1 MTHVPE
7 SGADT
12 GNDKTTHAKAVVP
25 DTVVSELGA
34 EKSDKKWGFGGNED
48 FAWNALV
55 FSPVQEIIAKPEAR
69 VYSWAGN
76 GVSQSLARESF
87 PGSVGAGSYLF
98 NPYDNRGDRGQP
110 FVPLRTAFNTDTGMR
125 QSVVEALSVPR
136 LQGNDL
142 MSALEVLRGMPA
154 VTGPI
159 EPVVVKPIIETSTA
173 SSTDQQNQ
181 QQYKLVPNPDTG
193 EMQLVVTDGT
203 GQQRTIAVT
212 KALDVKDQVVLGN
225 GTAIDIPK
233 DVRIKGPDAIN
244 TYVQKQS
251 EQLKDKPV
259 EFSLTQ
265 NGEPLTIVKR
275 ADGTLAVLSK
285 TTDFKDVEQAVLK
298 ANKEPVTGIPAGDGI
313 AQPARQVLFK
323 PNEAAT
329 QEGDKKLLGLP
340 KDQLD
345 AKVSLPGGLKEPTIS
360 RNLYE
365 TGYNAGQPKAQLE
378 TGKSAGFVPKALT
391 FNDVFSGGNALSVG
405 SKGNLK
411 LGEVGPVGAGL
422 NSGGVGS
429 VDRSIGTRGQLLSEI
444 APKMAGQGAAFNPG
458 FNPANLK
465 DAAPRLQQAGAN
477 YINRAEMIRPQSSAV
492 QVKEQPL
499 LNSGLPTDPYGK
511 LQRLHDLREGALDPK
526 PLATSGSG
534 RITTAGAEKQ
544 TDLKSALQRL
554 QEQKLSSQQ
563 IKEQLGQQSVQ
574 RSLTK
579 ELPGQPG
586 YRPTGDLTLKNDG
599 VTQRQLTTMEKG
611 RVPTGT
617 QTGQFASERSIDAR
631 MPNSQPKLQTTP
643 LDTNS
648 LAARLQGKLN
658 PVNPEQIAALMQ
670 KGPAPAGKTDIGT
683 GKTDIGALAPKPEK
697 GTGFAPPAR
706 SLGADNGT
714 GSFSAAALDKM
725 GSGIKN
731 IPANDRIQTPQ
742 TKADPRT
749 EQMREQAA
757 QRKVNGERP
766 NTAPTADLTKTNKV
780 TGVEKVQPPQKVQ
793 GSERPLVQQQLVQP
807 VLDRNPR
814 LVKQNDGK
822 QVDLKPIADAMSR
835 PIKQGDTNLQGK
847 LTTPPQRLDGLRPQP
862 FDMTKV
868 TSQVGKLS
876 EANLGKIR
884 DALTKSNDVTKG
896 ARTGDGSAYTPIKI
910 SRNFGSE
917 AASKTIAIKG
927 DKVVD
932 LPNRRV
938 TDEAKVSK
946 SYTTNTPLDLSSK
959 RLVDQANKATVTD
972 IRTAGNT
979 TVGKRSD
986 VLALAPKLDSAK
998 TKAALADVT
1007 RGLTAAKATD
1017 AARILT
1023 GRKEQAVTGDKS
1035 YTVRLNTN
1043 NIKQIADRTLVPG
1056 ARNQQQQQAEKGLR
1070 LVGDKVSKT
1079 PTARLADEQTA
1090 TRRPVERQIAISPKT
1105 LSDKQITSGRVLSD
1119 KLAGTRA
1126 LIEKG
1131 TSRVLTDK
1139 VINNASRVL
1148 GDRSAIRVLTNN
1160 DRATKTAGSE
1170 RQIAGKDNH
1179 QIGSRQHIAAD
1190 RQPAIARNLADN
1202 SPKAGRTT
1210 GDQTAAAGRRVADR
1224 PDLQIA
1230 AARAEKATSQ
1240 YVVRIAEKGTAN
1252 LGDRLPQ
1259 LTPSRAHELIGKAI
1273 REESHATGEKG
1284 SRIAGTK
1291 DLSEKALAT
1300 RDKGELKGLLQ
1311 LETKT
1316 GKFTINIDGIKRD
1329 IGEKKVKHNDYALRD
1344 GALNCADKR
1353 YLTGIELLLA
1363 GLATI
1368 SAVARMRADQTTA
1381 KSVDEGKETQDA
1393 LPGLTIE
1400 NWDGDEEEET
1410 LLELAVKR
1418 GLMGNID
1425 RSTILTRPKYLIQP
1439 GDTLTSIAEEVM
1451 HDSMLGWLIL
1461 HINAGSIKTQWEGDI
1476 CLTELELRQ
1485 EIELPIAQDIVEFYR
1500 SRPNLRYK
1508 NKRLVTTQKQNT
1520 FDRELLV
1527 NNFRNVIAGATARKA
1542 QDLPAV

>member
-12 GNDKTTHAKAVVP
+12 GNDKPTHSKAVVP

-34 EKSDKKWGFGGNED
+34 EKSDKKWGFGGSED

-87 PGSVGAGSYLF
+87 PGSVGSGSYLF

-142 MSALEVLRGMPA
+142 ISALEVLRGMPA
-154 VTGPI
+154 VTGQI
-159 EPVVVKPIIETSTA
+159 EPVVVKPLIETSTA
-173 SSTDQQNQ
+173 SSTDQQNQQ

-212 KALDVKDQVVLGN
+212 KALDTKDQVVLGN

-323 PNEAAT
+323 PNEAAA
-329 QEGDKKLLGLP
+329 QEGDKKLRGLP
-340 KDQLD
+340 NEQLD
-345 AKVSLPGGLKEPTIS
+345 AKVPLPGGQKEPTIS

-365 TGYNAGQPKAQLE
+365 TGYNAGQSKAQME
-378 TGKSAGFVPKALT
+378 TSKSAGFVPKPLT
-391 FNDVFSGGNALSVG
+391 FNEVFSGSGNALSIG
-405 SKGNLK
+405 PKG
-411 LGEVGPVGAGL
+411 GPVGAGL

-429 VDRSIGTRGQLLSEI
+429 VDRSIGTRGQLIGEI
-444 APKMAGQGAAFNPG
+444 APKLVGQAGAAPGFNPG

-465 DAAPRLQQAGAN
+465 DAAPKLQQAGAN
-477 YINRAEMIRPQSSAV
+477 YINKAEMIRTQSSAV
-492 QVKEQPL
+492 QVKEQTL
-499 LNSGLPTDPYGK
+499 LNSGLPTDPYAK

-544 TDLKSALQRL
+544 TDLKSVLQRL
-554 QEQKLSSQQ
+554 QEQKLSPP

-599 VTQRQLTTMEKG
+599 VTQRQLTALEKG
-611 RVPTGT
+611 RLPTGT
-617 QTGQFASERSIDAR
+617 QTGQFSSERPVDAKL
-631 MPNSQPKLQTTP
+631 PNTQAKLQPTM
-643 LDTNS
+643 LDTNG

-658 PVNPEQIAALMQ
+658 PEQKAALMQ
-670 KGPAPAGKTDIGT
+670 KEPAPAGKTDT
-683 GKTDIGALAPKPEK
+683 GALAPKPEK

-714 GSFSAAALDKM
+714 GSFSATALDKM

-731 IPANDRIQTPQ
+731 IPANDRLHAPQ
-742 TKADPRT
+742 TKVEPRT
-749 EQMREQAA
+749 EQMREQTA

-780 TGVEKVQPPQKVQ
+780 TSVERVQPPQKVQ
-793 GSERPLVQQQLVQP
+793 GSEKTLVQQPLLHQA
-807 VLDRNPR
+807 DRNPR

-822 QVDLKPIADAMSR
+822 PVDLKPIADAMSR

-868 TSQVGKLS
+868 TSQVGKLN

-884 DALTKSNDVTKG
+884 DALAQSNDVTKG

-932 LPNRRV
+932 LPNRKV
-938 TDEAKVSK
+938 TDEAKVAK

-959 RLVDQANKATVTD
+959 RLVDKPNNAATD

-979 TVGKRSD
+979 TIGKRSD

-998 TKAALADVT
+998 TKAALTDVS

-1043 NIKQIADRTLVPG
+1043 NIKQIAADRALVPG
-1056 ARNQQQQQAEKGLR
+1056 TRNQQQQQQQQADKGLR

-1079 PTARLADEQTA
+1079 PTARLADVQTA
-1090 TRRPVERQIAISPKT
+1090 ARRPVETQIAISPKT
-1105 LSDKQITSGRVLSD
+1105 LADKQIASGRALSD
-1119 KLAGTRA
+1119 KIAGTRV

-1131 TSRVLTDK
+1131 TGRALTDK
-1139 VINNASRVL
+1139 VINNALRVL
-1148 GDRSAIRVLTNN
+1148 GDRSAIRLVTNN
-1160 DRATKTAGSE
+1160 DRGNKTAGSE
-1170 RQIAGKDNH
+1170 RQIASKDNH
-1179 QIGSRQHIAAD
+1179 QTGSRQNIAAD
-1190 RQPAIARNLADN
+1190 RQPAIVRNLADN
-1202 SPKAGRTT
+1202 NPKAGRTT
-1210 GDQTAAAGRRVADR
+1210 GDQTAAAGRRVTGR
-1224 PDLQIA
+1224 PDLHIA
-1230 AARAEKATSQ
+1230 AARAEKAASE
-1240 YVVRIAEKGTAN
+1240 YVVRIVEKGTTN
-1252 LGDRLPQ
+1252 PGDRLPQ
-1259 LTPSRAHELIGKAI
+1259 LTPARAHELIGKAI
-1273 REESHATGEKG
+1273 RTESHATGEKG

-1300 RDKGELKGLLQ
+1300 RDKGQLKGLLQ

-1316 GKFTINIDGIKRD
+1316 GKFTINIDSIKRD
-1329 IGEKKVKHNDYALRD
+1329 VGEKKVKHDDYALRD

-1381 KSVDEGKETQDA
+1381 KSVDEGRETQDA

-1425 RSTILTRPKYLIQP
+1425 RSTILTRPKYMIQP

-1476 CLTELELRQ
+1476 CLSELELRQ
-1485 EIELPIAQDIVEFYR
+1485 EIELPVAQDIVEFYR

>member
-12 GNDKTTHAKAVVP
+12 GNDKPTHSKAVVP

-34 EKSDKKWGFGGNED
+34 EKSDKKWGFGGSED

-87 PGSVGAGSYLF
+87 PGSVGSGSYLF

-142 MSALEVLRGMPA
+142 ISALEVLRGMPA
-154 VTGPI
+154 ATGQI
-159 EPVVVKPIIETSTA
+159 EPVVVKPLIETSTA
-173 SSTDQQNQ
+173 SSSDQQNQQ

-212 KALDVKDQVVLGN
+212 KALDTKDQVVLGN

-323 PNEAAT
+323 PNEAAA
-329 QEGDKKLLGLP
+329 QEGDKKLSGLP
-340 KDQLD
+340 NEQLD
-345 AKVSLPGGLKEPTIS
+345 AKVPLPGGQKEPTIS

-378 TGKSAGFVPKALT
+378 TGKSAGFVPKPLT
-391 FNDVFSGGNALSVG
+391 FNEVFSGGNGVNVA

-411 LGEVGPVGAGL
+411 LGEGGPVGAGL
-422 NSGGVGS
+422 NSGGVG
-429 VDRSIGTRGQLLSEI
+429 TRGQLISEI
-444 APKMAGQGAAFNPG
+444 APKMAGQASAG
-458 FNPANLK
+458 FNPATLK
-465 DAAPRLQQAGAN
+465 GGDPKLQQGGAN
-477 YINRAEMIRPQSSAV
+477 YINKAEMIRTTASQDGS
-492 QVKEQPL
+492 
-499 LNSGLPTDPYGK
+499 LPTDPYAR

-526 PLATSGSG
+526 PLATSGTG
-534 RITTAGAEKQ
+534 RLTTLGSEKQ
-544 TDLKSALQRL
+544 TDLKSALQRF
-554 QEQKLSSQQ
+554 QEQKLSPQ
-563 IKEQLGQQSVQ
+563 IKEQLGQQPVQ
-574 RSLTK
+574 RTLTK
-579 ELPGQPG
+579 ELPGQSG
-586 YRPTGDLTLKNDG
+586 FRPTGDLTFKNDG
-599 VTQRQLTTMEKG
+599 VTQRQLTTLEKG
-611 RVPTGT
+611 RQQPGT
-617 QTGQFASERSIDAR
+617 QTGQFVSDRTTDAK
-631 MPNSQPKLQTTP
+631 MPGVQAKLPPAP
-643 LDTNS
+643 LDTNG

-658 PVNPEQIAALMQ
+658 PVNPEQIASLMQ
-670 KGPAPAGKTDIGT
+670 KGPAPT
-683 GKTDIGALAPKPEK
+683 GKTDVGQLAPKPEK
-697 GTGFAPPAR
+697 GTSFAPPAR

-714 GSFSAAALDKM
+714 GNFTAAATDKL

-731 IPANDRIQTPQ
+731 IPTSDRFQAPQ
-742 TKADPRT
+742 TKVDPRT
-749 EQMREQAA
+749 EQMREQAS
-757 QRKVNGERP
+757 QRKVAGERP
-766 NTAPTADLTKTNKV
+766 NTPQTADLTKTNKV
-780 TGVEKVQPPQKVQ
+780 QGVEKVPGFQGAQKVQ
-793 GSERPLVQQQLVQP
+793 GVEKPLVQQPQM
-807 VLDRNPR
+807 LDRNPR
-814 LVKQNDGK
+814 IVKSNE
-822 QVDLKPIADAMSR
+822 VKPITDALTR

-847 LTTPPQRLDGLRPQP
+847 LTTPPQRLDGFRPQP

-876 EANLGKIR
+876 EANLGKIK
-884 DALTKSNDVTKG
+884 DALTKANDGTKG
-896 ARTGDGSAYTPIKI
+896 VRTGDGSAYTPIKI
-910 SRNFGSE
+910 SRNFSSD

-932 LPNRRV
+932 LPNKKV

-946 SYTTNTPLDLSSK
+946 SYTTNTPIDLSSK
-959 RLVDQANKATVTD
+959 RLVEKANKATTD

-979 TVGKRSD
+979 TTGKRSD

-998 TKAALADVT
+998 TKAALADVS
-1007 RGLTAAKATD
+1007 RGLIAAKTTD
-1017 AARILT
+1017 AARALT
-1023 GRKEQAVTGDKS
+1023 GRKEQVLTGDKS

-1043 NIKQIADRTLVPG
+1043 NIKQIADRTLVAAAG
-1056 ARNQQQQQAEKGLR
+1056 ARAQQQADKGLR

-1079 PTARLADEQTA
+1079 PTARLADLQTQ
-1090 TRRPVERQIAISPKT
+1090 TGIRRPVERQIAINPKT
-1105 LSDKQITSGRVLSD
+1105 LADKQITSGRALSD
-1119 KLAGTRA
+1119 KISGQISANRA

-1131 TSRVLTDK
+1131 AGRALTDK

-1148 GDRSAIRVLTNN
+1148 GDRSAIRLLTNN
-1160 DRATKTAGSE
+1160 DRGIKTAGEKFVSQSNRNQLSE
-1170 RQIAGKDNH
+1170 RQIVGKDNH
-1179 QIGSRQHIAAD
+1179 QTSRQNVAAD

-1202 SPKAGRTT
+1202 
-1210 GDQTAAAGRRVADR
+1210 TAAAGRRVADR
-1224 PDLQIA
+1224 PDLHIA
-1230 AARAEKATSQ
+1230 AARAEKATTQ
-1240 YVVRIAEKGTAN
+1240 YVVRIAEKGAAQ

-1259 LTPSRAHELIGKAI
+1259 LTPARAHELIGKAI
-1273 REESHATGEKG
+1273 RTESHAADEKG

-1291 DLSEKALAT
+1291 DLAEKALAA

-1316 GKFTINIDGIKRD
+1316 GKFTINIDSIKRD
-1329 IGEKKVKHNDYALRD
+1329 IGEKKVKYDDYSLRD

-1425 RSTILTRPKYLIQP
+1425 RSTILTRPKYMIQP

-1485 EIELPIAQDIVEFYR
+1485 EIELPVAQDIVEFYR

-1508 NKRLVTTQKQNT
+1508 NKRLVTTQKQST